1 MMQTWLREDRAVET
15 RVGEEASTL
24 RPMKMWTDAGMSSED
39 RIMKT
44 QTVTLR
50 QH

>member
-1 MMQTWLREDRAVET
+1 MMQRWLHEDRPVKT

-24 RPMKMWTDAGMSSED
+24 RPMKMWTDADMSSED

-44 QTVTLR
+44 QTDTLR